1 MDFDTFVKIAGI
13 IFAVAS
19 IIAYIYFRENVYLT
33 YKEQRIPD
41 INKKE
46 KRK

>member
-1 MDFDTFVKIAGI
+1 MTLETFVAIVGAIGTVI
-13 IFAVAS
+13 GYAV
-19 IIAYIYFRENVYLT
+19 YRYFEENVYLT